1 MDLPKKV
8 QSKIVDKEKLS
19 SAFQW
24 NIALNKKIES
34 EALHHQFILDKP
46 FAETDSNS
54 FFVSLSHPED
64 KERSSNGTIVSITT
78 HVANPSMR
86 QELDK
91 ESLKAQIINKIEDSN
106 LFRKENIVYE
116 HASDPKDWQK
126 WTGRKYGFVGG
137 YPQLMNIKPW
147 QMAGARLDG
156 HKAYQCGDTVYPG
169 QGIPGVT
176 LGGII
181 AAEKLISDWL

>member
-8 QSKIVDKEKLS
+8 QSKIVAKETLS

-24 NIALNKKIES
+24 NIALNRILKTD
-34 EALHHQFILDKP
+34 ALHHQFILDKP
-46 FAETDSNS
+46 FAETDSHS

-64 KERSSNGTIVSITT
+64 KERSTNGTIVSITT
-78 HVANPSMR
+78 HVANPSIR
-86 QELDK
+86 QELNK
-91 ESLKAQIINKIEDSN
+91 ESLKEQILNKIELSN
-106 LFRKENIVYE
+106 LFRKEDIVYE
-116 HASDPKDWQK
+116 HASEPKDWNK

-137 YPQLMNIKPW
+137 YPQMMNIKPW

-181 AAEKLISDWL
+181 AAEKLISDWM